1 MKSVLLLFVAA
12 VSWKGVGGQSCI
24 TVSTDIVDAELLTID
39 TTVRREYILCPN
51 TTIETGYVDPTTGQ
65 FVGDFPIAVRANA
78 TVKCGADGSRSN
90 NCKLILGDIGILM
103 TPFDGVTPLHDQ
115 EEVIVQGITIED
127 HLVTPLFMNFAYG
140 KVKFLDCAFLV
151 RGCAALRETFCSF
164 VSDCRCSIL
173 VLGKQSRPQHSYWWC
188 PNGSQTQEFDAR

>member
-103 TPFDGVTPLHDQ
+103 TPIDGVTLLHDQ
-115 EEVIVQGITIED
+115 EGVIVQGITIED
-127 HLVTPLFMNFAYG
+127 ILFTPLFMNFAYG
-140 KVKFLDCAFLV
+140 KVNFVDCAFLV
-151 RGCAALRETFCSF
+151 RATVGCAILFFCFLF
-164 VSDCRCSIL
+164 VA
-173 VLGKQSRPQHSYWWC
+173 VLFLY
-188 PNGSQTQEFDAR
+188 